1 MEIKRNVK
9 IVKEEKM
16 NRSRGSKE
24 ITYYLARYDEDYNEW
39 IKDEVVM
46 KVEKRFK
53 KIDGKWEL
61 IFYKSEKESPI
72 VIDSLLRALCEKG
85 EEITLKANFD
95 V

>member
-16 NRSRGSKE
+16 NPARGSKE
-24 ITYYLARYDEDYNEW
+24 A
-39 IKDEVVM
+39 
-46 KVEKRFK
+46 
-53 KIDGKWEL
+53 
-61 IFYKSEKESPI
+61 PI